1 MSNLITKTYTVNFA
15 RANSL
20 PTHSQPYPQ
29 QANLQRPMGILIA
42 GTWTTSLPMLA
53 PSTSSPTLTLL
64 ASLAGIGLTMTGALQ
79 SNGWKHAPSRPPE
92 AAHLILTALLTLLTL
107 PATRPKSAT
116 PNQGLQTSTSSEPP
130 QRSSLTSAPLMQYG
144 QPCLQHPRRKCH
156 RDNLI
161 ATKRNR
167 QHWHLQ
173 PHCRH

>member
-1 MSNLITKTYTVNFA
+1 
-15 RANSL
+15 
-20 PTHSQPYPQ
+20 
-29 QANLQRPMGILIA
+29 MG
-42 GTWTTSLPMLA
+42 
-53 PSTSSPTLTLL
+53 
-64 ASLAGIGLTMTGALQ
+64 GLTTDDDVGVGDRAD
-79 SNGWKHAPSRPPE
+79 R
-92 AAHLILTALLTLLTL
+92 TALTELMSAMRLKVPVLEMSSFACQRWGCLRGFDDAGVGKKADRTASTELMSAMRLKLPAMSVTL